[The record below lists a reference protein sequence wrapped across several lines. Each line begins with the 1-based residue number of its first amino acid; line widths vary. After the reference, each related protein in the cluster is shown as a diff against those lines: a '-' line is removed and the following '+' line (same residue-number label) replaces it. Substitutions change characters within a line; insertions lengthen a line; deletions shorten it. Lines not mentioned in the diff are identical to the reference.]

1 MKPIAVFRHSPT
13 EGPGHFAT
21 YINGL
26 GREIRLFAMDCGDPV
41 PTDPSAFAGL
51 CFMGGPM
58 SVNDPL
64 PWIPPVLDLIRKA
77 VAADIPVIGHCLGG
91 QLMSKAL
98 GGTVGRNRCKEI
110 GWLDV
115 HATDPTAAEWFG
127 DRARFPSFHWHGETF
142 TVPSGATRVLASDG
156 CDNQAW
162 TMGKHLA
169 MQCHIE
175 MTEELVKSWCAG
187 GADEIAE
194 AATQPTVQQ
203 PADIQR
209 DLEKRVAALHAVA
222 ETAYAKW
229 VKGLKD

>member
-1 MKPIAVFRHSPT
+1 
-13 EGPGHFAT
+13 
-21 YINGL
+21 
-26 GREIRLFAMDCGDPV
+26 MDCGDPV

-64 PWIPPVLDLIRKA
+64 PWIPDVLELIRKA
-77 VAADIPVIGHCLGG
+77 VAADIPLIGHCLGG

-98 GGTVGRNRCKEI
+98 GAAVGANRCKEI

-115 HATDPTAAEWFG
+115 HTTDPAAAGWFG
-127 DRARFPSFHWHGETF
+127 DRARFPCFHWHGETF
-142 TVPSGATRVLASDG
+142 TVPTGATRVLASAG

-162 TMGKHLA
+162 AMGKHLA

-175 MTEELVKSWCAG
+175 MTEELVKSWCSV
-187 GADEIAE
+187 GADEIHE
-194 AATQPTVQQ
+194 ASTQPTVQQ
-203 PADIQR
+203 PAEIER
-209 DLEKRVAALHAVA
+209 DLEARVQALHAVA

-229 VKGLKD
+229 VTGLKD